1 MFKIGNTTVYDLED
15 LCKMF
20 KAKPDTMRRLLSSGK
35 IRYQK
40 VGKKRY
46 VTEKSLREFLEDRKG
61 EILKTDFIHTEKKG
75 GKNRRRT
82 QR

>member
-20 KAKPDTMRRLLSSGK
+20 KAKPDTMRRMLTKGK
-35 IRYQK
+35 IRYRK

-46 VTEKSLREFLEDRKG
+46 ITEKSLREFLENRKG
-61 EILKTDFIHTEKKG
+61 DILKADFIHTEKRG
-75 GKNRRRT
+75 GKNRRRI